1 MAFIILISIVCG
13 YCAGF
18 YIFDLIKL
26 RSKFKKS
33 EEGIIQFFLSYKN
46 NNGISDK
53 SFGKNELK

>member
-1 MAFIILISIVCG
+1 MAFIILISIFCG

-33 EEGIIQFFLSYKN
+33 EEGIIQFY
-46 NNGISDK
+46 
-53 SFGKNELK
+53 